1 MAMAGTLEI
10 SDASLPTV
18 GPRAETHLKATR
30 FGPDGG
36 RIATRPRPWQLRP
49 TFFADTS
56 NRNLGDIVRRRRPVT
71 LPETATV
78 QLACC
83 MMRDRRIGA
92 IMVTGAEGRL
102 VGLFTGRDAVCR
114 VVAEGIDPETT
125 LLCAVMTLEPD
136 SLPPE
141 KRAADALRMMN
152 EGGFR
157 HLPVV
162 EGWRPIGIVSRGDL
176 IAHFGR
182 PVAVSG

>member
-1 MAMAGTLEI
+1 MAGTLDI
-10 SDASLPTV
+10 SDARSLIV
-18 GPRAETHLKATR
+18 GPQAGSTVKTVR
-30 FGPDGG
+30 FGPNGG
-36 RIATRPRPWQLRP
+36 TIATRPGPWQLRP
-49 TFFADTS
+49 TFFADIS
-56 NRNLGDIVRRRRPVT
+56 NRNLGDIVRLRRPVT
-71 LPETATV
+71 LPDTATV

-102 VGLFTGRDAVCR
+102 AGLFTGRDAVCR
-114 VVAEGIDPETT
+114 VVAEGLDPETT
-125 LLCAVMTLEPD
+125 RLCAVMTLEPD

-141 KRAADALRMMN
+141 KRAADALRMMH
-152 EGGFR
+152 EGGYR

-162 EGWRPIGIVSRGDL
+162 EGWHPIGIVSRGDL

>member
-1 MAMAGTLEI
+1 MTGTLDI
-10 SDASLPTV
+10 SDSRKLTTA
-18 GPRAETHLKATR
+18 
-30 FGPDGG
+30 PDGG
-36 RIATRPRPWQLRP
+36 RITARLGSWQLRP
-49 TFFADTS
+49 TFFADIS
-56 NRNLGDIVRRRRPVT
+56 NRNLGDIVRCRRAVT

-83 MMRDRRIGA
+83 MMRDRRVGA

-114 VVAEGIDPETT
+114 VLSEALDPETT
-125 LLCAVMTLEPD
+125 RLCAVMTLEPD

-141 KRAADALRMMN
+141 KRASDALRMMHD
-152 EGGFR
+152 GGYR

-162 EGWRPIGIVSRGDL
+162 DGWYPIGIVSRGDL